1 MEFFIHI
8 FKIFICFSYFCTES
22 SLLCVDLCWL
32 WRAGLLSPV
41 VAAPHCRGFSR
52 CRALA
57 VGAGSVA
64 AVCRLQSSDS
74 AVAAHGLAALRHVA
88 SSRAR
93 DWTRVCC
100 IGRQVLIH
108 CTTREA
114 LFIYFG
120 CELLIRCMICKYL
133 FPFSRLPSHFLDGFL
148 CTETFS
154 FDVED
159 LVLNHIAFYYSSVS
173 VFQKWMAM

>member
-1 MEFFIHI
+1 M
-8 FKIFICFSYFCTES
+8 
-22 SLLCVDLCWL
+22 DLCWL
-32 WRAGLLSPV
+32 WRAGLLSPAV
-41 VAAPHCRGFSR
+41 TAPLCCGFSR
-52 CRALA
+52 CPALA

-74 AVAAHGLAALRHVA
+74 AAGLAALRHVA
-88 SSRAR
+88 SSWAR
-93 DWTRVCC
+93 DRTRVCC

-148 CTETFS
+148 CTETFP